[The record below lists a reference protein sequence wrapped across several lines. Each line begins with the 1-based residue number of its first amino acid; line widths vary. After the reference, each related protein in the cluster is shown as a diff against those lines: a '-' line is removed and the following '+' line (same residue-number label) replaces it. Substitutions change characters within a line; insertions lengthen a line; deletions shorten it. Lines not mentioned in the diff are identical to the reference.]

1 MPEDFAGKD
10 LTGENFAGA
19 DLTGAD
25 LTGADLTGADLTG
38 ANLTGANLLGADLTD
53 ADLTG
58 ANLSGAGLERA
69 NLHLAVLAG
78 ANLAGANLSA
88 ADLSGANLTGANL
101 TGANLGWADL
111 YGPGTIAMTAA
122 NLDDIIGADFTGA
135 LNVPVTQ
142 VPPTATPVPPTA
154 TPVPPTATPEPTP
167 TFTPNIMLRVV
178 GVTTDW
184 MPFAS
189 TDGWTQ
195 AVPLKESDVLKYLE
209 VAIWEETSSVH
220 FYAFPNDYDASY
232 GVTGNPTD
240 TQKVAY
246 REQFQIKKYTD
257 MPPIGDGT
265 EARSTFLKNAFMD
278 ISSYLVEQY
287 PDADHHLMYSGHG
300 GPGGAL
306 FAAQLLNKDAYELL
320 DVWTQSLGR
329 PLGVID
335 MGGPCNKGSFADLDN
350 FCKFTRYYVA
360 SDLPNGGFTMDDW
373 TEEKYLETEAEV
385 QYHNLLAANDNLEKA
400 LRGRVNLRRTR
411 YEYSRD
417 NIVSNRVAQAN
428 YLYSCSEFVKFSPAF
443 ISFLAE
449 TGADYYLNDDL
460 YQFMIDNKAP
470 SPLFSLY
477 EAVLLYGVNNKDF
490 FEWSTVANGMLMPSK
505 Y

>member
-1 MPEDFAGKD
+1 
-10 LTGENFAGA
+10 
-19 DLTGAD
+19 
-25 LTGADLTGADLTG
+25 
-38 ANLTGANLLGADLTD
+38 
-53 ADLTG
+53 
-58 ANLSGAGLERA
+58 
-69 NLHLAVLAG
+69 
-78 ANLAGANLSA
+78 
-88 ADLSGANLTGANL
+88 
-101 TGANLGWADL
+101 
-111 YGPGTIAMTAA
+111 
-122 NLDDIIGADFTGA
+122 
-135 LNVPVTQ
+135 
-142 VPPTATPVPPTA
+142 
-154 TPVPPTATPEPTP
+154 
-167 TFTPNIMLRVV
+167 MLRVV

-220 FYAFPNDYDASY
+220 LYAFPNDYDASY

-257 MPPIGDGT
+257 MPPSGHGT

-373 TEEKYLETEAEV
+373 TEEKYWETEAEV

-400 LRGRVNLRRTR
+400 LRGRVNLRRTS

-449 TGADYYLNDDL
+449 TGADYNLNDDL